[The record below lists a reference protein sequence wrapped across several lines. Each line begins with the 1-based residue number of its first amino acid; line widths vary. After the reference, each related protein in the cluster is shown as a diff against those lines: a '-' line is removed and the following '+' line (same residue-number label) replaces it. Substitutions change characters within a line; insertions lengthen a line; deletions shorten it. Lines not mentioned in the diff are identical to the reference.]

1 MSMLDFLYFS
11 LAIGFLTT
19 VGFVCYLVMKTV
31 ETLME
36 AKLVLENLRSTTGDV
51 ADAKDKLKS
60 STLRVIGK
68 FLKGGSKYVPA

>member
-1 MSMLDFLYFS
+1 MLDFLYFS
-11 LAIGFLTT
+11 LAIGFLTLI
-19 VGFVCYLVMKTV
+19 GFLCYLILKAAD
-31 ETLME
+31 TLVE
-36 AKLVLENLRSTTGDV
+36 AKAVLINLQSTTGDV